1 MRPSP
6 APGTVQGFARAVAGL
21 ALLAVLSACGNVTPV
36 GSAAVSPPSPTPT
49 PARTDDP
56 PPTSTSEVDV
66 DMQDGKG
73 EPAVVKA
80 VNWEARDGFD
90 RIVVDFEGDPPA
102 YKATWVK
109 ELVQDGSGD
118 RLDVK
123 GGAYLEIALSRAQ
136 AHTDKGAPTWEG
148 GPVYQTNLGNV
159 RAVVKTGDFEG
170 RVGIGLVLDH
180 RAGYRLDQQTSP
192 NQLVVDV
199 AH

>member
-21 ALLAVLSACGNVTPV
+21 ALLAVLSACGNVTPT

-49 PARTDDP
+49 PTSTDDP

-66 DMQDGKG
+66 DMGGTG
-73 EPAVVKA
+73 EPALVKA

-90 RIVVDFEGDPPA
+90 RIVVDFEGDPPG

-123 GGAYLEIALSRAQ
+123 GGAYLEIALNRAQ

-148 GPVYQTNLGNV
+148 GPIFQTDLGNV

-192 NQLVVDV
+192 NRLVVDV